1 MFSRAAGIPVICAAL
16 VPVLL
21 LWCFCLRADPG
32 WQLSAK
38 DSGKDPRVAVLL
50 ARLQEQRVSALGIAG
65 EGLGLSPGKLPIR
78 WVLRLADSSPSDS
91 SVEPEAGWTEVG
103 EKEVVVS
110 IPAWRYLEYPAKARR
125 VVVHEAV
132 HALMASRLGSGEAY
146 RSLPAW
152 FREGLALLVSR
163 EGAAR
168 VQGRIAARLLDGGR
182 PDSFLTG
189 IHCGKPGKPGLP
201 APGCSPSP
209 AEGYLA
215 VRWLEDRLGKTGL
228 RELLSKLFAGGAFH
242 EELGEFT
249 GLGSARLEEALL
261 AHAAETISR
270 LASKDCGRLLA
281 EALTLCRSGKNAPAR
296 AIFNELRKDPG
307 NKALKDT
314 AVFLHSRTLVDDGSC
329 RQAILA
335 LKGLLKEGYEV
346 PWEPEIFE
354 QLGRCHSALGE
365 PERARQLWKTVA
377 ERFPHDREIQARIA
391 ILLKTPK
398 ARGE

>member
-182 PDSFLTG
+182 SDSFLTG
-189 IHCGKPGKPGLP
+189 IHCGKPGLP